1 MTQWLRL
8 KTFKYYTEIKMKGKK
23 VERRIQ
29 NKDYNQVDLWSL
41 LKLGLFWQRGCLTWK
56 KTEKK
61 INSKLDLKQSTE
73 DYNPTQIHE

>member
-1 MTQWLRL
+1 MSVLKLQTPELSSTAQNRL
-8 KTFKYYTEIKMKGKK
+8 KIFKYYTEIKMKGKK

-61 INSKLDLKQSTE
+61 INSKLDLK
-73 DYNPTQIHE
+73 

>member
-1 MTQWLRL
+1 MSVLKLQTPELSSTAQNRL

-61 INSKLDLKQSTE
+61 INSKLDLK
-73 DYNPTQIHE
+73 

>member
-1 MTQWLRL
+1 MSVLKLQTPELSSTAKNLL

-61 INSKLDLKQSTE
+61 
-73 DYNPTQIHE
+73 

>member
-1 MTQWLRL
+1 MSVLKLQTPELSSTAKNLL

-61 INSKLDLKQSTE
+61 INSKLDLK
-73 DYNPTQIHE
+73 